1 MEKHYSYTD
10 SEFEQQ
16 FHDCTLPSE
25 MFTHEAHLRLAWIE
39 ISKYGVDTAIEN
51 IVTQIKRY
59 AKSLQAANKFH
70 ATVTVAAVEAV
81 HHFMKKKKSKTFQEF
96 ISANPELKDRFKEL
110 LSSHYSFNVFESKE
124 AKQRFIEPDVSSF
137 RE

>member
-10 SEFEQQ
+10 SEFEQH
-16 FHDCTLPSE
+16 FHECTLPSE

-51 IVTQIKRY
+51 ISAHIKKY
-59 AKSLQAANKFH
+59 AESLDAADKFH

-81 HHFMKKKKSKTFQEF
+81 HHFMKKTESETFQGF
-96 ISANPELKDRFKEL
+96 ISTNPELKTRFKEL
-110 LSSHYSFNVFESKE
+110 LSSHYSFNVFESEK
-124 AKQRFIEPDVSSF
+124 AKQKFIEPDVSSF